1 MVDWISAKQFHD
13 APDPSRLH
21 TIQIAIAEAEGVPTR
36 DFWIAALGYQS
47 IRGLIVDPLRRGPRM
62 WSDEISAPGRG
73 RTHIDV
79 AVPNDRAEAR
89 VASIQAAGGR
99 LADDS
104 HVPDWWTMASPD
116 NHGVDIAAWGD
127 VDDDA

>member
-1 MVDWISAKQFHD
+1 
-13 APDPSRLH
+13 
-21 TIQIAIAEAEGVPTR
+21 
-36 DFWIAALGYQS
+36 
-47 IRGLIVDPLRRGPRM
+47 M
-62 WSDEISAPGRG
+62 WFDEISEPGRG

-79 AVPNDRAEAR
+79 AIPNHRAEAR

-104 HVPDWWTMASPD
+104 HVPDRWTMASPD
-116 NHGVDIAAWGD
+116 NHGVDLAAWGD